1 VWVEGFNNIC
11 ADVGVRQMNS
21 IAEVV
26 MKSIGFVCVA
36 VAAVC
41 AMASATVV
49 QFDFGGDLG
58 ASVGPGTLGY
68 FNGATTSSAVSFGTA
83 SSFGLPALPGGD
95 ATVMSFAAFQPD
107 QGLALDTGCG
117 PNGSTGDINQYTMIW
132 DLLTPSFVSSYS
144 SLYNTSGSNS
154 NDGDF
159 FIQQGKGV
167 GISGQYDG
175 IVNAGQW
182 YRIAI
187 SMDLESSTMSKYI
200 DGVLVGTQ
208 TLSSGA
214 GGRWSLW
221 PTGSL
226 PTFLLAD
233 EDGET
238 NAGYINSFYFADRAL
253 SSSEIAVFGG
263 ADTNGVVPEPAT
275 GLLLLAGASLISAY
289 RRRS

>member
-1 VWVEGFNNIC
+1 
-11 ADVGVRQMNS
+11 MM
-21 IAEVV
+21 EVV
-26 MKSIGFVCVA
+26 MKNAGFVWLA
-36 VAAVC
+36 VASVC
-41 AMASATVV
+41 AMAGATEV

-83 SSFGLPALPGGD
+83 GSFGLPSLPGGD

-117 PNGSTGDINQYTMIW
+117 PNGSSGDINQYTMIW
-132 DLLTPSFVSSYS
+132 DLLTPKFVSSYS
-144 SLYNTSGSNS
+144 SLYNTSATNT

-159 FIQQGKGV
+159 FIQEGQGI
-167 GISGQYDG
+167 GISGEYAG

-187 SMDLESSTMSKYI
+187 SVDLELSSMSKYI
-200 DGVLVGTQ
+200 DGTLVGTQ

-221 PTGSL
+221 PTGTY
-226 PTFLLAD
+226 PTFLLTD

-253 SSSEIAVFGG
+253 TGSEIVAFGG
-263 ADTNGVVPEPAT
+263 ADINGVVPEPAT
-275 GLLLLAGASLISAY
+275 ILLLLAGASLISAR

>member
-1 VWVEGFNNIC
+1 MKNLKFLLMV
-11 ADVGVRQMNS
+11 VGT
-21 IAEVV
+21 
-26 MKSIGFVCVA
+26 
-36 VAAVC
+36 VC
-41 AMASATVV
+41 AVASATEV
-49 QFDFGGDLG
+49 QFDFNGDLG

-68 FNGATTSSAVSFGTA
+68 FNGTTTSSAVSFGTV
-83 SSFGLPALPGGD
+83 SSFGLPALVGGD
-95 ATVMSFAAFQPD
+95 AAVMSFAAFQPD
-107 QGLALDTGCG
+107 QGLTLDTGCG

-132 DLLTPSFVSSYS
+132 DLLIPSFVSSYS
-144 SLYNTSGSNS
+144 SLYNTSGSNN

-175 IVNAGQW
+175 AINPSQW

-187 SMDLESSTMSKYI
+187 SMDLELSTMSKYI
-200 DGVLVGTQ
+200 DGALVGTQ
-208 TLSSGA
+208 TLASGA

-221 PTGSL
+221 PTGTF

-253 SSSEIAVFGG
+253 SGSEITAFGG
-263 ADTNGVVPEPAT
+263 PDSDGVVPEPAT
-275 GLLLLAGASLISAY
+275 GLLLLVGASLISAA
-289 RRRS
+289 RRRR